1 MSLKTLQLKAIATT
15 MIALSFAVAPAAQAA
30 ERFYTSLSGANE
42 NPANASPGSG
52 RAFIEIS
59 DALDMIKIDAS
70 FSGLTANDVAAHI
83 HCCVAPTANGPVVI
97 DSPSL
102 PGFPTGVRSG
112 FYTAT
117 LSLLD
122 AATYNTPFVTAN
134 GGTAAGAR
142 DAFLLNLRAGRAYFN
157 IHTSQFP
164 GGEIRGQF
172 AAVPEPGTWAMMI
185 IGFGLAG
192 GTLRRQRRRIAY
204 A

>member
-1 MSLKTLQLKAIATT
+1 MTMSLKTMATAI
-15 MIALSFAVAPAAQAA
+15 IALSFAIAPAANAA

-42 NPANASPGSG
+42 NPSNGSAG
-52 RAFIEIS
+52 TGKAFIEIS
-59 DALDMIKIDAS
+59 NALDFIKIDAS
-70 FSGLTANDVAAHI
+70 FSGLSTNDVAAHI

-97 DSPSL
+97 DSPNL
-102 PGFPTGVRSG
+102 PGFPTGVQSG
-112 FYTAT
+112 TYSAT

-122 AATYNTPFVTAN
+122 AATYNTPFVNAN

-172 AAVPEPGTWAMMI
+172 AAVPEPGAWSLMI
-185 IGFGLAG
+185 LGFGMAG
-192 GTLRRQRRRIAY
+192 GALRSHRRRVAY
-204 A
+204 S